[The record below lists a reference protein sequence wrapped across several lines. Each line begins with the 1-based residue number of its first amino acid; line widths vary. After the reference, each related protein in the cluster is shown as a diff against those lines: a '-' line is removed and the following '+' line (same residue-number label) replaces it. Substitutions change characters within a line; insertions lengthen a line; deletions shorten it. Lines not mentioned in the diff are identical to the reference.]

1 MIRKINTFFHQALT
15 DPKPA
20 TTIYLFDGLHLTLLA
35 IGREVPSEVSSL
47 PIEKCVSYLLANLVE
62 IILLSLR
69 DHGVRVNCPAK
80 DGGDGRHV
88 LIFHFVG
95 VSKHVVA
102 ERGCNEPDR
111 MCQTALLACHPV
123 SCDC

>member
-1 MIRKINTFFHQALT
+1 M
-15 DPKPA
+15 
-20 TTIYLFDGLHLTLLA
+20 
-35 IGREVPSEVSSL
+35 
-47 PIEKCVSYLLANLVE
+47 PIEKCVSYLLPNLVE
-62 IILLSLR
+62 IISLTLR

-102 ERGCNEPDR
+102 GRGCNEADT
-111 MCQTALLACHPV
+111 MC
-123 SCDC
+123 